1 LLGGA
6 CTPLQA
12 IVDHVYV
19 VDGRPADPR
28 SCVADPR
35 FAKTYDAVGPG
46 LVCYLREAVLAMYR

>member
-19 VDGRPADPR
+19 VDGRRPTPR
-28 SCVADPR
+28 SYVADRR
-35 FAKTYDAVGPG
+35 FAKTYDAVEPG
-46 LVCYLREAVLAMYR
+46 LAGYLREAVPAMYR